1 MGILIIIITGA
12 IIGGLIGLFSS
23 DFPTAEDIFIGSI
36 LGGFMATFIAGISF
50 LIYVFTVPPP
60 QELTPSSVETYE
72 LQSLSDEIYVKQIS
86 EYEEYAYLIK
96 DDNAVSITGDYDE
109 IIIIEVETIT
119 PTVKIETYELNKK
132 YIFSIPPDSFQKFRE
147 NENRIS

>member
-1 MGILIIIITGA
+1 MKIFIIIIIGSA
-12 IIGGLIGLFSS
+12 IGGLAGFFSS
-23 DFPTAEDIFIGSI
+23 SFPDAEDILIGSI
-36 LGGFMATFIAGISF
+36 LGGFITAIIVGISF
-50 LIYVFTVPPP
+50 LIYVFINPTL
-60 QELTPSSVETYE
+60 QELTPSSIETYE
-72 LQSLSDEIYVKQIS
+72 LQSLSDEIYIKQIS

-96 DDNAVSITGDYDE
+96 DDNAVSITEDYDE

-119 PTVKIETYELNKK
+119 PTVKIETYKLNKK

>member
-1 MGILIIIITGA
+1 MVIFILIIIGSIIGCLISLFSSTSPDA
-12 IIGGLIGLFSS
+12 EDIFMSSIIGGLITIVIVSMG
-23 DFPTAEDIFIGSI
+23 I
-36 LGGFMATFIAGISF
+36 LIC
-50 LIYVFTVPPP
+50 VFAVPSP
-60 QELTPSSVETYE
+60 QELTPSSIETYE
-72 LQSLSDEIYVKQIS
+72 LQSLNDEIYVKQIS
-86 EYEEYAYLIK
+86 EYEEYTYLIK

-147 NENRIS
+147 NENKIS